1 MALRRA
7 PAPSPTAPALRAAR
21 AAAPAPAA
29 GRRRS
34 PASPAPDEPEA
45 LRHVA
50 HIPARPGDLVAQ
62 PVRLAEVA
70 ACPRLLALLGQLP
83 HVRRRL
89 LLLRQRA
96 DAEDVQR
103 TPQKLVIAP

>member
-7 PAPSPTAPALRAAR
+7 PAPSPTAPAPPAAR
-21 AAAPAPAA
+21 AAAPARAA
-29 GRRRS
+29 GHRRGR
-34 PASPAPDEPEA
+34 ASPAPDEPEP

-50 HIPARPGDLVAQ
+50 HVPARPRDLVAQ
-62 PVRLAEVA
+62 PVRLAEIPA
-70 ACPRLLALLGQLP
+70 RPRLLAPLGQLP
-83 HVRRRL
+83 HVRRGL